1 MFQKVFLFYL
11 RVDNIRK
18 AVSEE
23 STQYMRNYR
32 YIKSSLKK
40 LEEYSKSVGEKI
52 NQIQRKDQLSQRRD
66 SCLKID
72 EFQENNLA
80 QIDESKHL
88 LSSVQASFKQSQSP
102 AEGLPPQKISKDRAG
117 HFHSIAHSL
126 MGKEKPSNSV
136 DVSDFNFAKA

>member
-18 AVSEE
+18 TVSEE

-52 NQIQRKDQLSQRRD
+52 SQIQKKDQLSQRRD

-72 EFQENNLA
+72 EFQENNQA

-88 LSSVQASFKQSQSP
+88 LSSEQVSFKQSQSP
-102 AEGLPPQKISKDRAG
+102 TEGLPPQKISKDRAG
-117 HFHSIAHSL
+117 HFHSITHSPV
-126 MGKEKPSNSV
+126 GKEKPSNSV
-136 DVSDFNFAKA
+136 DVSDFNFA

>member
-52 NQIQRKDQLSQRRD
+52 NQIKRKDQLSQRRD

>member
-52 NQIQRKDQLSQRRD
+52 SQIQKKDQLSQRRD

-72 EFQENNLA
+72 EFQENNQA

>member
-18 AVSEE
+18 TVSEE

-52 NQIQRKDQLSQRRD
+52 SQIQRKDQLSQRHD

-72 EFQENNLA
+72 EFQENNQA
-80 QIDESKHL
+80 QLTNPNIYFLRSKFHL
-88 LSSVQASFKQSQSP
+88 NKVRVLLRDFHPRKY
-102 AEGLPPQKISKDRAG
+102 QKIEQDISTAS
-117 HFHSIAHSL
+117 HIL
-126 MGKEKPSNSV
+126 QW
-136 DVSDFNFAKA
+136 AKKNQVIL

>member
-18 AVSEE
+18 TVSEE

-72 EFQENNLA
+72 EFQENNQA

-117 HFHSIAHSL
+117 HFHNITHSPV
-126 MGKEKPSNSV
+126 GKEKPSNSV
-136 DVSDFNFAKA
+136 DVSDFNFA

>member
-52 NQIQRKDQLSQRRD
+52 SQIQKKDQLSQRRD

-72 EFQENNLA
+72 EFQENNQA

-88 LSSVQASFKQSQSP
+88 LSSEQVSFKQSQSP
-102 AEGLPPQKISKDRAG
+102 TEGLPPQKISKDRAG

>member
-18 AVSEE
+18 TVSEE

-52 NQIQRKDQLSQRRD
+52 SQIQRKDQLSQRHD

-72 EFQENNLA
+72 EFQENNQA

-88 LSSVQASFKQSQSP
+88 LSSEQVSFKQSQSP

-117 HFHSIAHSL
+117 HFHSITHSPV
-126 MGKEKPSNSV
+126 GKEKPSNSV
-136 DVSDFNFAKA
+136 DVSDFNFA

>member
-32 YIKSSLKK
+32 YIKSSLRK

-52 NQIQRKDQLSQRRD
+52 SQIQKKDQLSQRRD

-72 EFQENNLA
+72 EFQENNQA
-80 QIDESKHL
+80 QLTNPNIYFLRSKFHL
-88 LSSVQASFKQSQSP
+88 NKVRVLLRDFHPRKY
-102 AEGLPPQKISKDRAG
+102 QKIEQDISTAS
-117 HFHSIAHSL
+117 HIL
-126 MGKEKPSNSV
+126 QW
-136 DVSDFNFAKA
+136 AKKNQVIL